1 MANPHSTAH
10 IVGHPLHPMLV
21 PLPIGLLVAGRRRAL
36 PALAAAVGVL
46 VLVDPWLARSV
57 GFALSVSATAG
68 ILLLANR
75 WARAMSRIPR
85 RLALVVT
92 VPLAAQVAC
101 TPVLMATFGQF
112 SVASVPA
119 NILVAPVV
127 VTAMVLGLGTTLLG
141 VIFPPGA
148 AILAWCAGVPSWWI
162 ASVARWFAGQPG
174 AEFDWGEGPAA
185 TFGGI
190 TVAIVAVLLLPALLR
205 RPLVSIVAAIA
216 LTVVLFRAVPSPG
229 WPPNGW
235 LVVACDVGQGD
246 GFVLRA
252 GPRSAVVVDAGP
264 EARPMSR
271 CLDSLGIVHVPL
283 LILTHYHADH
293 VDGVPGVLDD
303 RIVDEVVVYPLADPH
318 ESSGEGE
325 C

>member
-1 MANPHSTAH
+1 
-10 IVGHPLHPMLV
+10 
-21 PLPIGLLVAGRRRAL
+21 
-36 PALAAAVGVL
+36 

-148 AILAWCAGVPSWWI
+148 AILAWCAGAPSWWI
-162 ASVARWFAGQPG
+162 ASSTRFRVAALTSRLPESTCETVVGLTPKRYQSGETDVAGGISKSGDAMVRTALYEAANAVLSRPTRFSALKRWAMDVARRRGLKRAK
-174 AEFDWGEGPAA
+174 
-185 TFGGI
+185 
-190 TVAIVAVLLLPALLR
+190 VAL
-205 RPLVSIVAAIA
+205 
-216 LTVVLFRAVPSPG
+216 
-229 WPPNGW
+229 
-235 LVVACDVGQGD
+235 
-246 GFVLRA
+246 
-252 GPRSAVVVDAGP
+252 
-264 EARPMSR
+264 ARK
-271 CLDSLGIVHVPL
+271 L
-283 LILTHYHADH
+283 A
-293 VDGVPGVLDD
+293 GVLHRMWADGTEF
-303 RIVDEVVVYPLADPH
+303 RWSREVEAAA
-318 ESSGEGE
+318 
-325 C
+325 